1 MLVQRHHRGF
11 RCRYL
16 EPQDHKYLQYLLF
29 MPFYFAFFLDTCYC
43 GILNQDHDKKYE
55 LDTIKFT
62 NFERD
67 FLNIIKHS
75 CIGTFSKNIEILFE
89 EKISFYAASMFVANY
104 KNAETAVK
112 TV

>member
-1 MLVQRHHRGF
+1 MLAQRHHRGF

-43 GILNQDHDKKYE
+43 GILNQDHDKK
-55 LDTIKFT
+55 FT
-62 NFERD
+62 NFKRD

>member
-1 MLVQRHHRGF
+1 
-11 RCRYL
+11 
-16 EPQDHKYLQYLLF
+16 
-29 MPFYFAFFLDTCYC
+29 MPFYFAFFFDRCYC
-43 GILNQDHDKKYE
+43 GIVNQDHDKKYE

-62 NFERD
+62 HFKRD